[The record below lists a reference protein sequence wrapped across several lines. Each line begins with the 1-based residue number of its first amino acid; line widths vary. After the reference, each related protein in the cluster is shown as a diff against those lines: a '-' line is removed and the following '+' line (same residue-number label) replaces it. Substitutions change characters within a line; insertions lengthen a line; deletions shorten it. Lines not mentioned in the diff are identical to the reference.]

1 MINKEIET
9 KLRNWFEDMVNRY
22 TWLNIKFEYSEKREI
37 YLVSYS
43 PIQKIEESNSFIKE
57 SMDFEDKMNFLY
69 GDDSPLFCDEE
80 KYFKL
85 SSNAEIIKSRFKFFD
100 ISIAK
105 EKLTQTSNF
114 SSPLYKIQ
122 DSNYYSNNYALA
134 A

>member
-1 MINKEIET
+1 MINNEIET
-9 KLRNWFEDMVNRY
+9 KLRNWFEQMVDRY
-22 TWLNIKFEYSEKREI
+22 KWLNIKFEYSETRGI

-43 PIQKIEESNSFIKE
+43 PIQKIEESDSFIKE
-57 SMDFEDKMNFLY
+57 TMDFEDKMNFLY

-100 ISIAK
+100 INIAK

-122 DSNYYSNNYALA
+122 DCNYYSSNYALA

>member
-1 MINKEIET
+1 MINNEIET
-9 KLRNWFEDMVNRY
+9 KLRNWFEKMVNRY
-22 TWLNIKFEYSEKREI
+22 KWLNIKFEYSETRGI

-43 PIQKIEESNSFIKE
+43 PVQKIEESDSFIKE
-57 SMDFEDKMNFLY
+57 TMDFEDTMNSLY

-105 EKLTQTSNF
+105 EKLTRASNF
-114 SSPLYKIQ
+114 SSPLYKNQ
-122 DSNYYSNNYALA
+122 DCNYYSNNYALA

>member
-1 MINKEIET
+1 MINNEIET
-9 KLRNWFEDMVNRY
+9 KLRNWFEQMVDRY
-22 TWLNIKFEYSEKREI
+22 KWLNIKFEYSETRGI

-57 SMDFEDKMNFLY
+57 TMDFEDKMNFLY
-69 GDDSPLFCDEE
+69 GDNSPLFCDEE

-105 EKLTQTSNF
+105 EKLTQASNF
-114 SSPLYKIQ
+114 SSPLYKNQ
-122 DSNYYSNNYALA
+122 DCNYYSNNYALA

>member
-1 MINKEIET
+1 MINNEIET
-9 KLRNWFEDMVNRY
+9 TLRNWFEQMVDRY
-22 TWLNIKFEYSEKREI
+22 KWLNIKFEYSETRGI

-43 PIQKIEESNSFIKE
+43 PIQKIEESDSFIKE
-57 SMDFEDKMNFLY
+57 TMDFEDKMNFLY
-69 GDDSPLFCDEE
+69 GDNSPLFCDEE

-85 SSNAEIIKSRFKFFD
+85 SSDAEIIKSRFIFFD
-100 ISIAK
+100 INIAK

-122 DSNYYSNNYALA
+122 DCSYYSNNYALA

>member
-1 MINKEIET
+1 MINNEIET
-9 KLRNWFEDMVNRY
+9 KLRNWFEQMVDRY
-22 TWLNIKFEYSEKREI
+22 KWLNIKFEYNKTRGI

-43 PIQKIEESNSFIKE
+43 PIQKIEESDSFIKE
-57 SMDFEDKMNFLY
+57 TMDFEDKMNFLY

-100 ISIAK
+100 INIAK

-122 DSNYYSNNYALA
+122 DYNYYSNNYALA

>member
-1 MINKEIET
+1 MINNEIET
-9 KLRNWFEDMVNRY
+9 KLRNWFEQMVDRY
-22 TWLNIKFEYSEKREI
+22 KWLNIKFEYSETRGI

-43 PIQKIEESNSFIKE
+43 PIQKIEESDSFIKE
-57 SMDFEDKMNFLY
+57 TMDFEDKMNFLY

-100 ISIAK
+100 INIAK
-105 EKLTQTSNF
+105 EKLTQTSNL

-122 DSNYYSNNYALA
+122 DCNYYSNNYALA

>member
-9 KLRNWFEDMVNRY
+9 KLKNWFEDMVNRY
-22 TWLNIKFEYSEKREI
+22 TWLNIKFEYSETREI

-43 PIQKIEESNSFIKE
+43 PIQKIEESDSFIKE

>member
-1 MINKEIET
+1 MINNEIET
-9 KLRNWFEDMVNRY
+9 KLRNWFEQMVDRY
-22 TWLNIKFEYSEKREI
+22 KWLNIKFEYSETRGI

-43 PIQKIEESNSFIKE
+43 PIQKIEESDSFIKE
-57 SMDFEDKMNFLY
+57 TMDFEDKMNFLY

-100 ISIAK
+100 INIAQ
-105 EKLTQTSNF
+105 EKLTQTSNL

-122 DSNYYSNNYALA
+122 DCNYYSNNYALA

>member
-1 MINKEIET
+1 MINNEIET
-9 KLRNWFEDMVNRY
+9 KLRNWFEQMVDRY
-22 TWLNIKFEYSEKREI
+22 KWLNIKFEYSETRGI

-57 SMDFEDKMNFLY
+57 TMDFEDKMNFLY
-69 GDDSPLFCDEE
+69 GDNSPLFCDEE

-85 SSNAEIIKSRFKFFD
+85 SSDAEIIKSRFKFFD

-114 SSPLYKIQ
+114 PSPLYKIQ
-122 DSNYYSNNYALA
+122 KSNFFSNNYALA

>member
-1 MINKEIET
+1 MKNNEIET
-9 KLRNWFEDMVNRY
+9 QLRTWFEEMVDRY
-22 TWLNIKFEYSEKREI
+22 KWLNIKFEYNKTRGI

-43 PIQKIEESNSFIKE
+43 PVQKIEESDSFIKE
-57 SMDFEDKMNFLY
+57 TMDFEDKMNFLY

-100 ISIAK
+100 INIAK

-114 SSPLYKIQ
+114 SSSLYKIQ
-122 DSNYYSNNYALA
+122 DCNYYSNNYALA

>member
-1 MINKEIET
+1 MKIET
-9 KLRNWFEDMVNRY
+9 QLRTWFEEMVDRY
-22 TWLNIKFEYSEKREI
+22 KWLNIKFEYNKTRGI

-43 PIQKIEESNSFIKE
+43 PVQKIEESDSFIKE
-57 SMDFEDKMNFLY
+57 TMDFEDKMNFLY

-85 SSNAEIIKSRFKFFD
+85 SSDAEIIKSRFKFFD

-114 SSPLYKIQ
+114 SSPYIKIQ
-122 DSNYYSNNYALA
+122 DCNYYSNNYALA